1 MKKIYILCG
10 IVSLFLIFFSTDC
23 ALAAT
28 DSSQAQ
34 STRYNQW
41 NYSQGITITEN
52 ADKTL
57 TDYPV
62 SIYLNSSNFNFSKAK
77 SDGSDIRFFSEN
89 KSLSYWIE
97 KWDLENEEAVIW
109 VKIPDLPAKKDSG
122 ILLKYGNSGAK
133 DTSNGKKTFNF
144 FDDFERNTLSD
155 LDWSSKGTG
164 GGTVDV
170 EDGICKVLAPAA
182 HAYDSSTVYSKKTFG
197 INSMFVVQRKKV
209 TTGTDNKGP
218 QLRQGFIDRIENRKS
233 EIKHETEFANES
245 RVGWETLYKNQ
256 RYNEH
261 DLTDTLIPEGNWYV
275 SGVAWYNENNT
286 RKIAWFKN
294 GVRDSKMDY
303 VSNDD
308 ITSSPMHIYLYAASS
323 PDSSKNTGY
332 MAVDY
337 VLVRKFV
344 GIEPTVKVDPV
355 SVGPNASIENVSA
368 NTSAGTS
375 ENISGSA
382 VTSGPNLNNETS
394 TPKPISQAQK
404 DQSENRTGT
413 SDTVFPVYNVNT
425 SGIKL
430 SSPDGLDSAV
440 LTKELNSSRVN
451 TIFLNVDN
459 EDIWQ
464 YERFVKT
471 AHDKGITVHAVIL
484 ENLNCS
490 EKGALNTCQD
500 SLNAVLDYNGKSL
513 APFDGIDIYI
523 KPSTQDDSENSF
535 VDYKVLCE
543 TARQKTG
550 ENVSISVSIPPHY
563 PASEI
568 DKIAPSV
575 DFFIVRAYCGDVEG
589 LNSVPDIVDAIAPQM
604 GEIRGVGSRGLI
616 EVSVDEGFEDKI
628 TIQKLFADLINYY
641 SDDSAF
647 LGLSISN
654 YDTYTCLPI
663 KADAEK
669 KESLI
674 PKLMPKIPGF
684 QALSILI
691 AVLGAIALLKV
702 KKE

>member
-1 MKKIYILCG
+1 MKKRFILCG
-10 IVSLFLIFFSTDC
+10 IVSLFLLFFSIDC

-34 STRYNQW
+34 SSKHNQW

-57 TDYPV
+57 TNYPV
-62 SIYLNSSNFNFSKAK
+62 FIYLNNSNFNFSKAK
-77 SDGSDIRFFSEN
+77 TDGSDIRFFFEN

-109 VKIPDLPAKKDSG
+109 VKIPDLPAKKDSE
-122 ILLKYGNSGAK
+122 ILMKYGNSGAK
-133 DTSNGKKTFNF
+133 NMSSGKKTFSF
-144 FDDFERNTLSD
+144 FDDFERSTLSD
-155 LDWSSKGTG
+155 LDWNSKGTG
-164 GGTVDV
+164 GGTFDV
-170 EDGICKVLAPAA
+170 EDGICKIIAPAA
-182 HAYDSSTVYSKKTFG
+182 HAYDSSTIYSKKTFG
-197 INSMFVVQRKKV
+197 INSMFVIKRKKV
-209 TTGTDNKGP
+209 TTGTDNRGP
-218 QLRQGFIDRIENRKS
+218 QLRQGFIDRIESRKN
-233 EIKHETEFANES
+233 EIKLETELANES
-245 RVGWETLYKNQ
+245 RVGWETFYKDQ

-275 SGVAWYNENNT
+275 SGVAWFNENNT
-286 RKIAWFKN
+286 SKIAWFKN

-303 VSNDD
+303 ASNDQ
-308 ITSSPMHIYLYAASS
+308 ITSSPMHIYLYAASN

-355 SVGPNASIENVSA
+355 LIGPNASIENVSA
-368 NTSAGTS
+368 NASTSAS
-375 ENISGSA
+375 EKISGST
-382 VTSGPNLNNETS
+382 VSSGLNPNNEAS
-394 TPKPISQAQK
+394 TPNPIQQVQMN
-404 DQSENRTGT
+404 QSENKTDP
-413 SDTVFPVYNVNT
+413 SDILFPEYNVNT

-430 SSPDGLDSAV
+430 SSPYQLDSSV
-440 LTKELNSSRVN
+440 LTNVLSSSRVN

-459 EDIWQ
+459 QDIWQ

-471 AHDKGITVHAVIL
+471 SHDKGISVHAVIM

-490 EKGALNTCQD
+490 EKGALNTCQN
-500 SLNAVLDYNGKSL
+500 SLNVILDYNRKSL

-523 KPSTQDDSENSF
+523 KPSTQESSENSF
-535 VDYKVLCE
+535 IDYKVLCE
-543 TARQKTG
+543 TARQKAG

-589 LNSVPDIVDAIAPQM
+589 LNSIPKIVDAIAPQM

-616 EVSVDEGFEDKI
+616 EVSVDEGFEDKAS
-628 TIQKLFADLINYY
+628 IQKLFADIVNYY
-641 SDDSAF
+641 SNDSAF
-647 LGLSISN
+647 LGFSISN
-654 YDTYTCLPI
+654 YDTYSCLPT

-669 KESLI
+669 KKFLI
-674 PKLMPKIPGF
+674 PKLIPKIPGF
-684 QALSILI
+684 QAFSILI
-691 AVLGAIALLKV
+691 AVLGAIILLKV